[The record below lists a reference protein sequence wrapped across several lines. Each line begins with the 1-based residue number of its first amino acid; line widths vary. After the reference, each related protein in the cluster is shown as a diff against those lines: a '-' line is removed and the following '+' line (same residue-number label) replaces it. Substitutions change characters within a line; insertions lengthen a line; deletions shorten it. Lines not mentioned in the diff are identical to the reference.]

1 MTHDYAKLGLRMGL
15 EIHQQL
21 EGKKLFCNCPTTIRK
36 DAPDFEVSR
45 RLRATAGET
54 GAVDVAAQHEE
65 AKKKYFTYRGYTD
78 STCLVELDEE
88 PPGPVNQDALH
99 ICLQLCKLLH
109 CEIVDAIQ
117 FMRKTVIDGSNTS
130 GFQRTALI
138 GTDGYL
144 EVDGKKIG
152 IATVCLEEEA
162 CQVIERTTEYDIYNL
177 SRLSIPLIEIA
188 TAPDLIAPEECK
200 KAALTLGMILR
211 SVPGMKRGI
220 GSIRQDVN
228 LSIKGGYRVEIKGFQ
243 EVNSLPA
250 VVDFEIGRQLTEKE
264 KKEKVPHVRKAE
276 PDGTTSYL
284 RPMPGA
290 ARMYPETDVLI
301 IIPDVEATCDV
312 RLLSEKAD
320 ELQQLGLSKDLAEK
334 IAKSEQYGLFN
345 ELKNTCITVKP
356 AFIAETLVS
365 YPAEVKKAG
374 GDAGKINDA
383 TLRTVFIA
391 LDAGKIA
398 KPSVM
403 VLLGDV
409 GKGLSCDVHKYE
421 LLSDAALE
429 EEINHILK
437 ESKELPF
444 NAVLGKAMGKLKG
457 KAEAQKII
465 ALLKKLNGNP

>member
-21 EGKKLFCNCPTTIRK
+21 EGKKLFCSCPTTIRK

-45 RLRATAGET
+45 RLRAAAGET
-54 GAVDVAAQHEE
+54 GAVDIAARHEE
-65 AKKKYFTYRGYTD
+65 EKKKQFTYRGYTD
-78 STCLVELDEE
+78 TTCLVELDEE
-88 PPGPVNQDALH
+88 PPGSVNPKALH
-99 ICLQLCKLLH
+99 IALQLCTLLH
-109 CEIVDAIQ
+109 CELVDAIQ

-138 GTDGYL
+138 GTDGFI

-162 CQVIERTTEYDIYNL
+162 CQVIDRTKEFDVYNL
-177 SRLSIPLIEIA
+177 SRLGIPLIEIA
-188 TAPDLIAPEECK
+188 TAPDITAPEECK

-228 LSIKGGYRVEIKGFQ
+228 LSIKGGCRVEIKGFQ
-243 EVNSLPA
+243 EVQSLLV
-250 VVDFEIGRQLTEKE
+250 VVDFEIDRQLKEKE
-264 KKEKVPHVRKAE
+264 KKEKNVAHVRKAE
-276 PDGTTSYL
+276 ADGTTSYL

-301 IIPDVEATCDV
+301 IIPDVEGTGDV
-312 RLLSEKAD
+312 RLLSEKAE
-320 ELQQLGLSKDLAEK
+320 ELQKLGLSKDLAEK
-334 IAKSEQYGLFN
+334 IAKSDHYDFFN
-345 ELKNTCITVKP
+345 ELKKTCTTVKP
-356 AFIAETLVS
+356 AFIAEVLVS
-365 YPAEVKKAG
+365 CPAEVKKAG
-374 GDAGKINDA
+374 GDAGKIHA
-383 TLRTVFIA
+383 ETLRTVFIA

-398 KPSVM
+398 KSSVM
-403 VLLGDV
+403 ALLVDV
-409 GKGLSCDVHKYE
+409 SKGLSCDVHKYE
-421 LLSDAALE
+421 LISDKELE
-429 EEINHILK
+429 EEIHHILK

-444 NAVLGKAMGKLKG
+444 NAILGKAMGKLKG

-465 ALLKKLNGNP
+465 EMLKKLKN

>member
-1 MTHDYAKLGLRMGL
+1 MIHDYAKLGLRMGL

-21 EGKKLFCNCPTTIRK
+21 EGKKLFCSCPTTIRK
-36 DAPDFEVSR
+36 DAPNFEVKR
-45 RLRATAGET
+45 RLRVAAGET
-54 GAVDVAAQHEE
+54 GAIDIAAQHEE
-65 AKKKYFTYRGYTD
+65 AKKKQFVYRGYTD

-88 PPGPVNQDALH
+88 PPGPVNQDALR
-99 ICLQLCKLLH
+99 IALQLCALLH
-109 CEIVDAIQ
+109 CEIVDAVQ

-162 CQVIERTTEYDIYNL
+162 CQVIDRTKECDVYNL
-177 SRLSIPLIEIA
+177 SRLGIPLIEIA
-188 TAPDLIAPEECK
+188 TAPDITTPDECK
-200 KAALTLGMILR
+200 KTALTLGMILR

-228 LSIKGGYRVEIKGFQ
+228 LSIKGGYRVELKGFQ
-243 EVNSLPA
+243 EVQSLPS
-250 VVDFEIGRQLTEKE
+250 VVDFEIDRQLNEKE
-264 KKEKVPHVRKAE
+264 KKQHVSHVRKAE
-276 PDGTTSYL
+276 ADGTTSYL

-301 IIPDVEATCDV
+301 VLPDVVGTGDV

-320 ELQQLGLSKDLAEK
+320 ELQKIGLSKDLAEK
-334 IAKSEQYGLFN
+334 IAKSEQYDLFG
-345 ELKNTCITVKP
+345 ELKTACTTVKP
-356 AFIAETLVS
+356 AFIAEVLVS

-374 GDAGKINDA
+374 GGAGKIETG

-403 VLLGDV
+403 ALLTDV
-409 GKGLSCDVHKYE
+409 SKGLSLDVHKYE
-421 LLSDAALE
+421 LISDEELE
-429 EEINHILK
+429 KEIHHILK

-465 ALLKKLNGNP
+465 ELLKKLKN